1 MKPSAPVTSAVFFV
15 DMILYV
21 ISWFVPQNYKKNRAC
36 YCAPDPN
43 SLFYSIKSPG
53 YARLPKLFFISQV
66 LLRQSHHNYNL
77 FCMLLSIFYLVL
89 GLVLIL
95 VGASALTDGASAIAR
110 RSGISELV
118 IGLTI
123 VAFGTSAPELVIT
136 AMSAAQGSAGIA
148 IGNVVG
154 SNIFNVLVI
163 IGVTS
168 MLRPISI
175 ERSIMANE
183 IPMVILS
190 ALVLLVMGNGPLLDG
205 EGSSVLSRVDG
216 IVLLLFF
223 ALFMRYTFSRAKAP
237 SLEPAPTSKSTA
249 PSSGSS
255 SASSGSPSMGMA
267 KAWIW
272 TLGGLAMLI
281 WGGDRFVDGASEIA
295 KGMGVS
301 EAMVGLTIVA
311 AGTSLPE
318 LAASVAAALKGSPG
332 LALGNVIG
340 SNIFNIFFV
349 AGVGATIRPLPFGSI
364 GNVDLLV
371 LLAACL
377 IFWLFGWIIRTR
389 TITRGEGAV
398 MLAGYIAYTVWLISN
413 A

>member
-1 MKPSAPVTSAVFFV
+1 
-15 DMILYV
+15 
-21 ISWFVPQNYKKNRAC
+21 
-36 YCAPDPN
+36 
-43 SLFYSIKSPG
+43 
-53 YARLPKLFFISQV
+53 
-66 LLRQSHHNYNL
+66 
-77 FCMLLSIFYLVL
+77 MLLSIFYLVL

-223 ALFMRYTFSRAKAP
+223 AIFMRYTFSRAKAP

>member
-1 MKPSAPVTSAVFFV
+1 
-15 DMILYV
+15 
-21 ISWFVPQNYKKNRAC
+21 
-36 YCAPDPN
+36 
-43 SLFYSIKSPG
+43 
-53 YARLPKLFFISQV
+53 
-66 LLRQSHHNYNL
+66 
-77 FCMLLSIFYLVL
+77 MLLSIFYLVL

-163 IGVTS
+163 IGVTA

-175 ERSIMANE
+175 ERTIMTNE

-190 ALVLLVMGNGPLLDG
+190 ALVLLIMGNGPLLDG
-205 EGSSVLSRVDG
+205 EASPVLSRVDG
-216 IVLLLFF
+216 LVLLLFF
-223 ALFMRYTFSRAKAP
+223 AIFMRYTFSRAKNP
-237 SLEPAPTSKSTA
+237 LPEPQSTDAVAGKSSTSS
-249 PSSGSS
+249 
-255 SASSGSPSMGMA
+255 SMGMV

-272 TLGGLAMLI
+272 LLGGLAMLI

-295 KGMGVS
+295 KGLGVS
-301 EAMVGLTIVA
+301 ESMVGLTIVA
-311 AGTSLPE
+311 VGTSLPE
-318 LAASVAAALKGSPG
+318 LAASVAAAIKGSPG

-371 LLAACL
+371 LLGACIL
-377 IFWLFGWIIRTR
+377 FWLFGWIIRTR